1 MATTTINFA
10 KLVGQYDSLAAAII
24 FAILY
29 VPLAVRF
36 VFSLIRERTRILFV
50 LTLFCL
56 IRITSF
62 TIRAVLVGSE
72 GAGENEGLFIA
83 DQVLSSIGFV
93 GLLLSAHGLVV
104 NRLELDNSEPSSP
117 ISRITRNR
125 RLFRLLTT
133 AAAVL
138 GIVGINYLTSTDA
151 SQRSTGETLKKVGI
165 ILFLVLTVN
174 VAYLTSTLIFGELSG
189 SVRPTKRPTYSPSFG
204 HSYGSYIL
212 GLIAFFMLL
221 RELFLVATISSSTT
235 QNAEKF
241 WYPFVA
247 LPEVLCVMLF
257 AIPGVI
263 PPRAE
268 TGEAVTV

>member
-125 RLFRLLTT
+125 RIFRLLTT
-133 AAAVL
+133 TAAVL

-174 VAYLTSTLIFGELSG
+174 VVMCSRCATPSLLAYQANT
-189 SVRPTKRPTYSPSFG
+189 
-204 HSYGSYIL
+204 
-212 GLIAFFMLL
+212 GLQ
-221 RELFLVATISSSTT
+221 V
-235 QNAEKF
+235 
-241 WYPFVA
+241 FVA
-247 LPEVLCVMLF
+247 NPKK
-257 AIPGVI
+257 
-263 PPRAE
+263 PPQIENILRRNKDKLLVFLQNFHNDKE
-268 TGEAVTV
+268 DEQFSDEKQFLIVQIKGL